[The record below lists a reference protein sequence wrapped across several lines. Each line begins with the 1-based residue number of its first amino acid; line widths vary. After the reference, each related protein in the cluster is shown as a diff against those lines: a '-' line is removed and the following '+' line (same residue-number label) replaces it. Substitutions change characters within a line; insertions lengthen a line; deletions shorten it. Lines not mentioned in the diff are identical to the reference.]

1 MDVRDARCW
10 KALSADA
17 IAAVCGYTNSSEL
30 QEHFAR
36 LLAAHAALASGL
48 AEASGLGRAAPLY
61 SANCA
66 PPLCAS
72 GVDAVR
78 ASNELELALRQLVA
92 EWRRD
97 RGLSTVWDGALSYV
111 LTQAIGGY
119 ELERVAGAV
128 GRGSAC
134 EDAEGGSPLD
144 EFQAAVRLAV
154 PEGHTFKGFPIQFV
168 HLNARRAF
176 LTALKCV
183 FAFTFTLMISV
194 LFINSTFDFT
204 YCTRRSPVCA
214 DLLATR
220 GDSVRF
226 ALRARVYN
234 YAEDAVAAWCFFAV
248 KYKSVL

>member
-17 IAAVCGYTNSSEL
+17 IAAVCGHTSSTEL

-36 LLAAHAALASGL
+36 LLAAHAAIASGL
-48 AEASGLGRAAPLY
+48 SEACSLSRAAPLY

-78 ASNELELALRQLVA
+78 ASNELELGLRQLVV

-119 ELERVAGAV
+119 ELERVAGATSSS
-128 GRGSAC
+128 R
-134 EDAEGGSPLD
+134 DAEGGGGSPLD
-144 EFQAAVRLAV
+144 EFQSAVRLSV

-176 LTALKCV
+176 LTALKYV
-183 FAFTFTLMISV
+183 FL
-194 LFINSTFDFT
+194 
-204 YCTRRSPVCA
+204 
-214 DLLATR
+214 
-220 GDSVRF
+220 
-226 ALRARVYN
+226 
-234 YAEDAVAAWCFFAV
+234 
-248 KYKSVL
+248 